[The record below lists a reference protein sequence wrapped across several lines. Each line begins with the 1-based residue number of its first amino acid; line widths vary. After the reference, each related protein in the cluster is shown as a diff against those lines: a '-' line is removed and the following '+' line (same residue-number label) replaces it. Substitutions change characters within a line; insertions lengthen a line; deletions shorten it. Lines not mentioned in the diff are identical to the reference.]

1 MIHFYIELFKL
12 VNTMEKILVSACL
25 IGEPVRYDGKSLLQE
40 GDAFKQWQAQQRLVM
55 FCPEVAG
62 GLSTPRDPAEII
74 AHDPSTQKKPS
85 LDGQGVLT
93 GQARV
98 QTDSGE
104 DVSQAF
110 IKGAQLALTLCQQH
124 NIQFALLSARSPSCG
139 NEKIYNGQFSGQLID
154 GQGVTAA
161 LLTQHG
167 IHVFNQFQLEELEKA
182 LKA

>member
-1 MIHFYIELFKL
+1 
-12 VNTMEKILVSACL
+12 MEKILVSACL
-25 IGEPVRYDGKSLLQE
+25 MGEPVRYDGKSQLQE
-40 GDAFKQWQAQQRLVM
+40 DALFKQWQAMQRFVM

-74 AHDPSTQKKPS
+74 ARGDSVEQ
-85 LDGQGVLT
+85 V
-93 GQARV
+93 RV

-110 IKGAQLALTLCQQH
+110 ITGAHLALKQCQQH
-124 NIQFALLSARSPSCG
+124 TIKFALLSARSPSCG
-139 NEKIYNGQFSGQLID
+139 NEKIYDGQFKRQLID

-167 IHVFNQFQLEELEKA
+167 IQVFNQFQLLELEQA
-182 LKA
+182 LNNN